1 MAGNRSLTQYEAASR
16 KRLGV
21 SAVIILG
28 VLPALIAL
36 GAFVLG
42 QKWYLPLSLAMLVL
56 IMAPFFMMFER
67 RRPKAREIVLIAM
80 MSAVTVVSHLF
91 FHVVIPIQIG
101 TALVIISGISLGPE
115 AGFLIGALSRF
126 IVNFY
131 LGQGVWTPWQM
142 FCWGILGF
150 LAGLC
155 FNKGSLDQVNS
166 RSFKA
171 VMGPVLSV
179 VFAELAAYALYLVA
193 PGNDE
198 SFFGWRM
205 YAFGAAGLL
214 LGVLV
219 QRKRLPLD
227 AVTLTA
233 FTFLTTFVIYGGIMN
248 FASLVTSMNIP
259 GSGGFTREALRAMY
273 ISGIPY
279 DLLHAGTA
287 SLCVFFLG
295 DPIVKKL
302 ERIKIKYGIY
312 R

>member
-1 MAGNRSLTQYEAASR
+1 MAGNPPLTQYEAASR

-21 SAVIILG
+21 SSVIILV
-28 VLPALIAL
+28 VLPVLIAL
-36 GAFVLG
+36 GAFVLDE
-42 QKWYLPLSLAMLVL
+42 KWYMPLSLLMLVL

-80 MSAVTVVSHLF
+80 MSALTVVSHLF
-91 FHVVIPIQIG
+91 FHIVIPIQIG

-131 LGQGVWTPWQM
+131 LGQGMWTPWQM
-142 FCWGILGF
+142 FCWGLLGF

-155 FNKGSLDQVNS
+155 FNKGVLDQGNS

-179 VFAELAAYALYLVA
+179 LFAELVAYAVYLLV
-193 PGNDE
+193 PGGDE
-198 SFFGWRM
+198 EFFGWRV

-214 LGVLV
+214 AGVLL

-227 AVTLTA
+227 PLTLTA

-248 FASLVTSMNIP
+248 FASMVTSMNMP
-259 GSGGFTREALRAMY
+259 GNTGFSREALRALY

-279 DLLHAGTA
+279 DLMHAGTA
-287 SLCVFFLG
+287 ALCVFFLG